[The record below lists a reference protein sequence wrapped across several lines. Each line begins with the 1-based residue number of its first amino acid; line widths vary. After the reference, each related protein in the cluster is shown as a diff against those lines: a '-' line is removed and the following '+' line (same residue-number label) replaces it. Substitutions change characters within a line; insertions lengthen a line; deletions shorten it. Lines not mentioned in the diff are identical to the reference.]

1 MKGKFVSAIVGLG
14 TAAVFAVPGVAS
26 ASTATPATHT
36 HAQFGSACWDRP
48 VPPWLRG
55 RDHWIQIGRGWDARC
70 VLVSWG
76 NGFGGGHGGF
86 GGIHGGYG
94 YRGGYGGRYGRWYGG
109 YGYGGW
115 GWPGYGLY
123 LSTLPYGYST
133 YWWDA
138 VPYYYA
144 DSNYYV
150 WDGSVGEYEA
160 VNPPTEVVNQ
170 ATMQQT
176 GTELFAYPKN
186 GQSAEQQAQDKQ
198 ECRTWADAQTG
209 YDATQTPTTSS
220 AATMNGA
227 ASPTHRQEFLRAQ
240 AACLEGRGYS
250 VK

>member
-1 MKGKFVSAIVGLG
+1 LDELLVFSSEVGVMNALSFSRSFSALAITLM
-14 TAAVFAVPGVAS
+14 TALAVAA
-26 ASTATPATHT
+26 PAIA
-36 HAQFGSACWDRP
+36 HA
-48 VPPWLRG
+48 
-55 RDHWIQIGRGWDARC
+55 
-70 VLVSWG
+70 
-76 NGFGGGHGGF
+76 GGHGGGSRGGGF
-86 GGIHGGYG
+86 GFHGGSHGGFSGIHGAYG

-138 VPYYYA
+138 MPYYYA

-170 ATMQQT
+170 ASTQQT

-198 ECRTWADAQTG
+198 QCRTWADAQTG
-209 YDATQTPTTSS
+209 YDTTQTPTS
-220 AATMNGA
+220 AAENMNGA
-227 ASPTHRQEFLRAQ
+227 ASLTHRQESLRAQ
-240 AACLEGRGYS
+240 AACLQGRGYS
-250 VK
+250 VN

>member
-1 MKGKFVSAIVGLG
+1 MNALSFSRSFSALAITLM
-14 TAAVFAVPGVAS
+14 TALAVAA
-26 ASTATPATHT
+26 PAIA
-36 HAQFGSACWDRP
+36 HA
-48 VPPWLRG
+48 
-55 RDHWIQIGRGWDARC
+55 
-70 VLVSWG
+70 
-76 NGFGGGHGGF
+76 GGHGGGSRGGGFGFHGGGRSGF
-86 GGIHGGYG
+86 GGFHGGYYG
-94 YRGGYGGRYGRWYGG
+94 YRGGYGGRYGRLYGG

-150 WDGSVGEYEA
+150 WDGPVGGYEA

-170 ATMQQT
+170 ARMQRT
-176 GTELFAYPKN
+176 ETELFAYPKN

-198 ECRTWADAQTG
+198 QCRTWADAQIG
-209 YDATQTPTTSS
+209 YDSTQTLPTS
-220 AATMNGA
+220 AAANTNGA
-227 ASPTHRQEFLRAQ
+227 ASATHRQGYLRAQ
-240 AACLEGRGYS
+240 AACLQGRGYS

>member
-1 MKGKFVSAIVGLG
+1 MSEL
-14 TAAVFAVPGVAS
+14 
-26 ASTATPATHT
+26 
-36 HAQFGSACWDRP
+36 
-48 VPPWLRG
+48 
-55 RDHWIQIGRGWDARC
+55 
-70 VLVSWG
+70 LVSSSG
-76 NGFGGGHGGF
+76 VDVMNALSVNRALQALAITLMAALAVAAPAIAHAGGHTGGSRGGGFGFHGGGRGGF

-138 VPYYYA
+138 MPYYYA

-160 VNPPTEVVNQ
+160 VSPPTEVVNQ
-170 ATMQQT
+170 ASMQQT

-198 ECRTWADAQTG
+198 QCRTWADAQTG
-209 YDATQTPTTSS
+209 YGTAQTPTS
-220 AATMNGA
+220 AAAKINGA
-227 ASPTHRQEFLRAQ
+227 ASLMHRQEYMRAQ
-240 AACLEGRGYS
+240 AACLQGRGYS
-250 VK
+250 VN